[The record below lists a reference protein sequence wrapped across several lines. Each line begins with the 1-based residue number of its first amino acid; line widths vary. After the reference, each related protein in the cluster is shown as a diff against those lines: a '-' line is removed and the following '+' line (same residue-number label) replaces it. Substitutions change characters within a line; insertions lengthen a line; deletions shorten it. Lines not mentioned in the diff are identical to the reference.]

1 MMGLKYTSG
10 TGFGAQL
17 FLAGISLFL
26 LLSCSSQKPIA
37 TPAASPKVPSRTI
50 GRIDLLELQAI
61 DISENSTVFST
72 QDDEIIFLT
81 YLLERQADGM
91 RLLDQKLF
99 RDLTFDSSKTAYD
112 LPYTLAPDTLNRER
126 SVAAF
131 LLVEMDNTGTEDSI
145 FQIYGQAL
153 QRFREPVAPRRLTLD
168 TLIGTDD
175 FLGMEFIRFDQ
186 LYEEGPQEI
195 IFKGTQLFDR
205 FEYRLRYTL
214 TPFAEGG
221 TNQ

>member
-1 MMGLKYTSG
+1 MMRAGHTSTITITVQLLIAGLLS
-10 TGFGAQL
+10 FV
-17 FLAGISLFL
+17 
-26 LLSCSSQKPIA
+26 LLSCGSRKPA
-37 TPAASPKVPSRTI
+37 TLTGSPKMPPKTI
-50 GRIDLLELQAI
+50 SRIDLLELQAI

-72 QDDEIIFLT
+72 QDDEIIFLA

-99 RDLTFDSSKTAYD
+99 RDLTFDSSRMVHD
-112 LPYTLAPDTLNRER
+112 LSFTLAPDTLNRER

-186 LYEEGPQEI
+186 PYQEGPQEV

-205 FEYRLRYTL
+205 FEYRLHYTL
-214 TPFAEGG
+214 TQFGDDIS
-221 TNQ
+221 N